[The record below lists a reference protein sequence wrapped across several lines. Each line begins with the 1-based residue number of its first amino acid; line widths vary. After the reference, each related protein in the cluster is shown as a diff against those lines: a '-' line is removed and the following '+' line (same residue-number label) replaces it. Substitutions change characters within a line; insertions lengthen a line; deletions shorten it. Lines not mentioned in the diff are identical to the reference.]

1 MKRCVSVREENGYI
15 MMLKVINSIGGRSL
29 NYNWLITDIEA
40 YPQKSGRE
48 MDDELYSYLNEKDY
62 VFISNSDL
70 VDILKKNDFQW
81 IWGVFSAIPNIYS
94 LDDVLKYELPYA
106 EDNRDIYLDN
116 NFIIQHPLAEI
127 EIVAFDSSG
136 MHIVAKDDEIC
147 ERFKRMFNKSKDN
160 S

>member
-1 MKRCVSVREENGYI
+1 MKRCVSICDEKGYT
-15 MMLKVINSIGGRSL
+15 MMLKVINSIGGKTL
-29 NYNWLITDIEA
+29 NHNWLITDIEA
-40 YPQKSGRE
+40 YPQKGVGE
-48 MDDELYSYLNEKDY
+48 IDDELYSYLNEKDY

-70 VDILKKNDFQW
+70 LDMLEENDFQW
-81 IWGVFSAIPNIYS
+81 VWGVFSAIPNIYS

-136 MHIVAKDDEIC
+136 MHIVAKDDYIC
-147 ERFKRMFNKSKDN
+147 ERFKKVFNKSKEN
-160 S
+160 H